1 MADDNDTKSVDDGGS
16 PSSRGRARSM
26 GRGPVPGRLA
36 VLTGVSLAAG
46 AIPLP
51 ILPDRV
57 LVHVRGAIAHETATR
72 YGLSLSADARAM
84 LAKPVSQD
92 KVRAV
97 LRKAVELVTRRLLRR
112 LSPFAP
118 LAVGASALEVFAL
131 GLLLDRYFDR
141 VRASGTLRVQESEA
155 QRVRTAIDTAVLRAF
170 YPSTRPQ
177 KLLLPEGVE
186 DLRDEFTRWIDT
198 ILVGG
203 ATLPSYLERRLVA
216 AFDDLVA
223 SSPDLREG

>member
-1 MADDNDTKSVDDGGS
+1 M
-16 PSSRGRARSM
+16 GRA
-26 GRGPVPGRLA
+26 PVPGRLA
-36 VLTGVSLAAG
+36 VLTGLSLVTG

-57 LVHVRGAIAHETATR
+57 LAHVRGAIAHETASR
-72 YGLSLSADARAM
+72 HGLSLSADARAM

-97 LRKAVELVTRRLLRR
+97 LRKAIEMVTRRLLRR
-112 LSPFAP
+112 IGPLAP

-131 GLLLDRYFDR
+131 GLLLDRYFAN
-141 VRASGTLRVQESEA
+141 VRTTGTLRVQESEA
-155 QRVRTAIDTAVLRAF
+155 QRVRVAIDTTVLKAF
-170 YPSTRPQ
+170 YPSTQPQ

-198 ILVGG
+198 LLVGG

-216 AFDDLVA
+216 AFDDVVDR
-223 SSPDLREG
+223 SPDLRDI

>member
-1 MADDNDTKSVDDGGS
+1 MSDDDTNKSADESKAS
-16 PSSRGRARSM
+16 PSSGRARTM

-36 VLTGVSLAAG
+36 VLTGLSLAAG

-57 LVHVRGAIAHETATR
+57 LSHVRGAIAHETATR
-72 YGLSLSADARAM
+72 YGLSLSADARTM

-97 LRKAVELVTRRLLRR
+97 LRKAVEMVTRRLLRR
-112 LSPFAP
+112 LSPLAP

-131 GLLLDRYFDR
+131 GLLLDRYFDL
-141 VRASGTLRVQESEA
+141 VRATGTLRVQESEA
-155 QRVRTAIDTAVLRAF
+155 QRVRTAIDTAVLRTF

-186 DLRDEFTRWIDT
+186 DLRDEFTRWIDAF
-198 ILVGG
+198 LVGG
-203 ATLPSYLERRLVA
+203 ATLPSYLERRLIA
-216 AFDDLVA
+216 AFDHIVE
-223 SSPDLREG
+223 SSPDLREI